1 MKHLQL
7 IIIAGLLLYILY
19 LQSCTR
25 TDCPK
30 QRTETVTITV
40 PGDTVFTEIKRYV
53 PVPKYITRTQID
65 TVIDT
70 VRIIEDYH
78 SIVTYSD
85 TIFQSEVEL
94 IINDTLQY
102 NRISAREVML
112 KNTRPIQVEQH
123 FPETSRFKLFLGAS
137 AGGRTDM
144 FNATLDVNVVHQDKF
159 LYGYSYGLDNTHW
172 VRMGWK
178 LSFRTDRE

>member
-25 TDCPK
+25 TECPK

-53 PVPKYITRTQID
+53 PVPKYITQTQID
-65 TVIDT
+65 TVIDS

-85 TIFQSEVEL
+85 TIHQSEVEL

-102 NRISAREVML
+102 NRISARDIML

-137 AGGRTDM
+137 AGGGADM

-159 LYGYSYGLDNTHW
+159 LYGYSYGVDGTHW
-172 VRMGWK
+172 VRLGWK
-178 LSFRTDRE
+178 ISFRTGK